1 MQLHRRLRFL
11 KRFFSKQCPIKR
23 IVILFS
29 LVLQRLMHALLNFQ
43 PPIISSGLALLC
55 SSTIYLS
62 WFRYYFQF
70 FLEALMKMKH
80 LSSASSKLHNHEES
94 GPTWRV
100 DDPSAQTNLVSHSR
114 QQLNN
119 NVPRYPVK
127 LAWLERLTP
136 TIQLIPTIANIVSG
150 YLPFIVEL
158 TVR

>member
-1 MQLHRRLRFL
+1 MQLHRRLRIL
-11 KRFFSKQCPIKR
+11 KRFFSKQCPIKK

-29 LVLQRLMHALLNFQ
+29 LFLLRPMHALLNFQ

-62 WFRYYFQF
+62 WLRYYFQF
-70 FLEALMKMKH
+70 FFEALMKMKH
-80 LSSASSKLHNHEES
+80 LPSASAKLHSHKNS

-119 NVPRYPVK
+119 VPRYPVK
-127 LAWLERLTP
+127 LAWLERLTR
-136 TIQLIPTIANIVSG
+136 QLIPTIANIVSG
-150 YLPFIVEL
+150 YLPSIVEL